1 MNGTGPSEEHSMNKV
16 CLGMAFVSV
25 VALFSYACAVGNG
38 DPEASP
44 IEEIPGVAEDA
55 GKRTGLP
62 PSSDARNDSTTN
74 EDDGGEAHVDAG
86 PQPGDA
92 GDAGKDA
99 TAPLDDAGTFMVV
112 RVGTAGGATL
122 SAAAAAVHLEERR
135 FTDGVVTQTI
145 SLPTAAAGAERPF
158 ALRGTATTE
167 GALSLAGNGAYVVLA
182 GYAATPGTADVAETA
197 SASTPRVVARV
208 TKGGV
213 IDTSTTL
220 DAAFDGKSVR
230 GAATATGASFW
241 VAGENGANASGGIYF
256 IDRGTTGGTQILDA
270 PQNLRVVTVFGGQL
284 YASTQSGAV
293 GNTLRLFSV
302 GAGMPTTAGQVATV
316 LPGTTDANTPHGFT
330 MLDLDPAIAGVDT
343 MYVADTRSLASGGGI
358 QKLKLV
364 AGTWTLAATFKSG
377 LTGAPVNVTAKKSGA
392 SVLVVCVTLDNP
404 AKIVRFIDDG
414 VSTSPVGAVLTT
426 GTATS
431 VQFRGIA
438 VSPL

>member
-1 MNGTGPSEEHSMNKV
+1 MRVPSVRKV
-16 CLGMAFVSV
+16 YLGMTFV
-25 VALFSYACAVGNG
+25 ALATLFSYACAVGNG
-38 DPEASP
+38 DPAASP
-44 IEEIPGVAEDA
+44 IEETPGVPEA
-55 GKRTGLP
+55 GKLTGLP
-62 PSSDARNDSTTN
+62 PSDARSDRTPNDDDGSDAQ
-74 EDDGGEAHVDAG
+74 VDAG
-86 PQPGDA
+86 QPLDG

-99 TAPLDDAGTFMVV
+99 TSSLDDAGTFMVV
-112 RVGTAGGATL
+112 RVGTAGGVTL

-135 FTDGVVTQTI
+135 FSDGVVTQTI
-145 SLPTAAAGAERPF
+145 AMRTAAAGAERPF

-182 GYAATPGTADVAETA
+182 GYAAVPGTADVAETA

-208 TKGGV
+208 TRSGA

-230 GAATATGASFW
+230 SAASATGAAFW

-256 IDRGTTGGTQILDA
+256 IDRGTTGGTQILAA
-270 PQNLRVVTVFGGQL
+270 PQNLRVVGLFDGQL

-302 GAGMPTTAGQVATV
+302 GAGMPVTSGQAGAA
-316 LPGTTDANTPHGFT
+316 LAGTTDANTPHGFT

-343 MYVADTRSLASGGGI
+343 MYVADTRALAGGGGI

-377 LTGAPVNVTAKKSGA
+377 MTAAPVNVTAKKSGA
-392 SVLVVCVTLDNP
+392 SVLVVCVTLDNR
-404 AKIVRFIDDG
+404 AKILRFVDDG
-414 VSTSPVGAVLTT
+414 VNASPIGAVLGT

-431 VQFRGIA
+431 AQFRGIA